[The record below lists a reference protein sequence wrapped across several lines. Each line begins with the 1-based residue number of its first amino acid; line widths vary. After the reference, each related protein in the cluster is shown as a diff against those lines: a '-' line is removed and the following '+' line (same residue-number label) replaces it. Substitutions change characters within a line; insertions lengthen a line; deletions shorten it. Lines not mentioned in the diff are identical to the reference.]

1 MADTGFYVLCGLA
14 TFCLLVAIPRWAN
27 VISASLGVLVRAKEV
42 QNFEN
47 MMGLSRDRNLLAGLL
62 FLPFCC
68 TLSWLDVIPLE
79 ILQPFSLSVRCLG
92 IILLLALYGFLRF
105 VMARYFGPKS
115 MNTRLLKVVNY
126 SFYTFFV
133 LLCFFLL
140 CGCVIFLPFP
150 FLRAVLS
157 DSVQWAI
164 FLFYLLFLIRKTQIL
179 LSFNSLFKTILYLCA
194 LEFLP
199 GAALLSAA
207 WFL

>member
-1 MADTGFYVLCGLA
+1 
-14 TFCLLVAIPRWAN
+14 
-27 VISASLGVLVRAKEV
+27 
-42 QNFEN
+42 
-47 MMGLSRDRNLLAGLL
+47 L

-68 TLSWLDVIPLE
+68 TLSWLDVNPLE
-79 ILQPFSLSVRCLG
+79 ILRPFSLSVRCLG

-150 FLRAVLS
+150 FLRAVLC